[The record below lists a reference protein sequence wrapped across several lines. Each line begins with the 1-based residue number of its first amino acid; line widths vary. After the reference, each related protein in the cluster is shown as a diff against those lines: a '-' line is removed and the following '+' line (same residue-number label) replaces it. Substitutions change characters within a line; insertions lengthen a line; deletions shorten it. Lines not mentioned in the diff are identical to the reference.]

1 MKLLR
6 RKVDD
11 YLLTW
16 KSQSDRMPLVIKGAR
31 QVGKTASV
39 MQFAQQNYVQVV
51 AINFVLQKKYK
62 QIFDDGYEVDDIIR
76 NITLINPSLTFEPER
91 TLLFFDE
98 MQDCPA
104 CATSLKSFKI
114 DGRYDVICSGSLMGV
129 NYREIESNSV
139 GYKQDYEMYSMD
151 FEEFLWAKGY
161 DDVFIEALYAKMCTL
176 TPLSS

>member
-11 YLLTW
+11 DLLTW

-62 QIFDDGYEVDDIIR
+62 QIFDDGYEVI
-76 NITLINPSLTFEPER
+76 
-91 TLLFFDE
+91 
-98 MQDCPA
+98 
-104 CATSLKSFKI
+104 
-114 DGRYDVICSGSLMGV
+114 VWV
-129 NYREIESNSV
+129 
-139 GYKQDYEMYSMD
+139 
-151 FEEFLWAKGY
+151 
-161 DDVFIEALYAKMCTL
+161 
-176 TPLSS
+176 

>member
-11 YLLTW
+11 YSLTW

-62 QIFDDGYEVDDIIR
+62 QIFDGGYEVI
-76 NITLINPSLTFEPER
+76 
-91 TLLFFDE
+91 
-98 MQDCPA
+98 
-104 CATSLKSFKI
+104 
-114 DGRYDVICSGSLMGV
+114 VWV
-129 NYREIESNSV
+129 
-139 GYKQDYEMYSMD
+139 
-151 FEEFLWAKGY
+151 
-161 DDVFIEALYAKMCTL
+161 
-176 TPLSS
+176 

>member
-1 MKLLR
+1 MILLYVYGRIKRRKYLKMKLLR

-62 QIFDDGYEVDDIIR
+62 QIFDDGYEVI
-76 NITLINPSLTFEPER
+76 
-91 TLLFFDE
+91 
-98 MQDCPA
+98 
-104 CATSLKSFKI
+104 
-114 DGRYDVICSGSLMGV
+114 VWV
-129 NYREIESNSV
+129 
-139 GYKQDYEMYSMD
+139 
-151 FEEFLWAKGY
+151 
-161 DDVFIEALYAKMCTL
+161 
-176 TPLSS
+176 

>member
-1 MKLLR
+1 MILLYVCGRIKRRKYLKMKLLR

-62 QIFDDGYEVDDIIR
+62 QIFDDGYEVI
-76 NITLINPSLTFEPER
+76 
-91 TLLFFDE
+91 
-98 MQDCPA
+98 
-104 CATSLKSFKI
+104 
-114 DGRYDVICSGSLMGV
+114 VWV
-129 NYREIESNSV
+129 
-139 GYKQDYEMYSMD
+139 
-151 FEEFLWAKGY
+151 
-161 DDVFIEALYAKMCTL
+161 
-176 TPLSS
+176 

>member
-16 KSQSDRMPLVIKGAR
+16 KSESDRMPLVIKGPR

-62 QIFDDGYEVDDIIR
+62 QIFDDGYEVI
-76 NITLINPSLTFEPER
+76 
-91 TLLFFDE
+91 
-98 MQDCPA
+98 
-104 CATSLKSFKI
+104 
-114 DGRYDVICSGSLMGV
+114 VWV
-129 NYREIESNSV
+129 
-139 GYKQDYEMYSMD
+139 
-151 FEEFLWAKGY
+151 
-161 DDVFIEALYAKMCTL
+161 
-176 TPLSS
+176 

>member
-1 MKLLR
+1 MILLYVCGRIKRRKYLKMKLLR

-62 QIFDDGYEVDDIIR
+62 QIFDDGYEVDDIVR
-76 NITLINPSLTFEPER
+76 NITLINPSLTFEPGR

-98 MQDCPA
+98 MQDCPT

-114 DGRYDVICSGSLMGV
+114 DGRCDLFGIFDGRQLSR
-129 NYREIESNSV
+129 NRIE
-139 GYKQDYEMYSMD
+139 
-151 FEEFLWAKGY
+151 
-161 DDVFIEALYAKMCTL
+161 
-176 TPLSS
+176 